1 MADLNNFAVL
11 PGPAANLNVP
21 TKVITGTINEGAEII
36 ADYTGDNAINFPQ
49 ILSTLDEEHFTQ
61 LMDLIADK
69 LVFWKAGLE
78 R

>member
-11 PGPAANLNVP
+11 PGPAANINVP
-21 TKVITGTINEGAEII
+21 TRIITGTINEGAEII
-36 ADYTGDNAINFPQ
+36 ADFTGPNAKNFPQ
-49 ILSTLDEEHFTQ
+49 VLSTLDDAHFAQ

-69 LVFWKAGLE
+69 LLFWEAGLE